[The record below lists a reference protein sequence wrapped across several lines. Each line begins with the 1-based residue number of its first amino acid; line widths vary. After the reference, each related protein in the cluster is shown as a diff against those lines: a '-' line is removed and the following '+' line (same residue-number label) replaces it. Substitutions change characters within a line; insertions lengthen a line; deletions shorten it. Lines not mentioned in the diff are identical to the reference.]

1 MRISPLSFFFFPSIP
16 SLSLPSFFFSSSS
29 IPPFLRHL
37 PRLRPLRRSSCRWSN
52 AAPATAKATPAMCSA
67 PNGLGKMI
75 KLRPKVKILRSVT
88 TMPAVVAPN
97 SGRRKPR
104 VVRACLWGGW
114 VNFRIV
120 RCVLTFEVEMY
131 RDLFVSLSLFLSIF
145 ISLYL
150 SIFPLFFSSLSLLS
164 LSLLSLSLLSLF
176 SYLAQVGARREGR
189 KNSTPRNR
197 SGRGG
202 GVDLGPHR
210 SGGRVPSL
218 HSRSRAQ

>member
-131 RDLFVSLSLFLSIF
+131 RDLFVSLSL
-145 ISLYL
+145 
-150 SIFPLFFSSLSLLS
+150 SLSLSIS
-164 LSLLSLSLLSLF
+164 LSFLSFSLLSLF
-176 SYLAQVGARREGR
+176 SLSLFSLSLFSLSSLTLHKLEHDAKAERIQRRG
-189 KNSTPRNR
+189 T
-197 SGRGG
+197 
-202 GVDLGPHR
+202 DLGEEAG
-210 SGGRVPSL
+210 ST
-218 HSRSRAQ
+218 

>member
-1 MRISPLSFFFFPSIP
+1 MLLRRGKKFVDAYLPALLLLRCP
-16 SLSLPSFFFSSSS
+16 LPSFSFSSSS

-97 SGRRKPR
+97 SGRRKQR

-164 LSLLSLSLLSLF
+164 LSLSSLSLF
-176 SYLAQVGARREGR
+176 SLSSLTLHKLEHDAKAERIQ
-189 KNSTPRNR
+189 S
-197 SGRGG
+197 RGT
-202 GVDLGPHR
+202 DLGEEAG
-210 SGGRVPSL
+210 ST
-218 HSRSRAQ
+218 